1 MKIAFCSYLGI
12 VGSAISYLFGGWSE
26 AITTL
31 LIFMIIDY
39 IMGLVVAGV
48 YSKSPKSESGKLESR
63 AGWKGLMKKCVTL
76 LFIIIAN
83 RLDLQLHTTYI
94 KDGVCIAFIVNEL
107 ISIVENGGLMGIPI
121 PKIIS
126 KSIDL
131 LNKEGDANE

>member
-12 VGSAISYLFGGWSE
+12 VGSAITYLFGGWSE

-31 LIFMIIDY
+31 LIFMVIDY
-39 IMGLVVAGV
+39 IMGLLVAGV
-48 YSKSPKSESGKLESR
+48 YSKSPKSKSGKLESR

-83 RLDLQLHTTYI
+83 RLDLQLQTTYI

-131 LNKEGDANE
+131 LNKEGDVNE

>member
-12 VGSAISYLFGGWSE
+12 VGSAITYLFGGWSE

-31 LIFMIIDY
+31 LIFMVIDY
-39 IMGLVVAGV
+39 IMGLIVAGV
-48 YSKSPKSESGKLESR
+48 YSNSPKSKSGKLESGV
-63 AGWKGLMKKCVTL
+63 GWKGLMKKCATL
-76 LFIIIAN
+76 LFIVIAN
-83 RLDLQLHTTYI
+83 RLDLQLNTTCV

-107 ISIVENGGLMGIPI
+107 ISITENAGLMGIPI